1 MKLENKTT
9 ITTRTILYSLGIGS
23 DEYSHKHRMERN
35 EKKKRRKKERIK
47 KKIEE
52 KIRMEEKREQNDRR
66 RGRHVASD

>member
-35 EKKKRRKKERIK
+35 EKKKKKKREDKKEDRRKNKNGRKERT
-47 KKIEE
+47 
-52 KIRMEEKREQNDRR
+52 KR
-66 RGRHVASD
+66 